1 MVRYFFDAN
10 KKLHSFAVKK
20 STHLAP
26 PSVLLLAF
34 LLAATPTDRRP
45 FTWPGSDA
53 GPKVRYFFDVKLKND
68 TR

>member
-1 MVRYFFDAN
+1 MVRFFFDAN

-26 PSVLLLAF
+26 PSVLLLA
-34 LLAATPTDRRP
+34 ATPTDRCP